1 MKRAGSSRGQ
11 AVAKLTEDVLRG
23 RSESAASASRSA
35 SAKALA
41 LQRLD
46 RYQHTSPP
54 ATAAT
59 CRSKPAA
66 TTPRIKPDWAE
77 LSGYDRIA
85 LMTMRAIVHNQGA
98 IIPLD
103 VANRGTLPFLDDED
117 IVEVPCRVDKDG
129 PVPQAVA
136 PIPDHPRE
144 LIERV
149 KTYERA
155 TVKAALT
162 GDRDAARRRPRAQSA
177 GQSREQA
184 ARLVEALL

>member
-1 MKRAGSSRGQ
+1 MQLETGETK
-11 AVAKLTEDVLRG
+11 
-23 RSESAASASRSA
+23 
-35 SAKALA
+35 
-41 LQRLD
+41 
-46 RYQHTSPP
+46 
-54 ATAAT
+54 
-59 CRSKPAA
+59 
-66 TTPRIKPDWAE
+66 PRIKPDWAE

-103 VANRGTLPFLDDED
+103 VANHGTLPFLDNDD

-129 PVPQAVA
+129 PRPQVVG

-149 KTYERA
+149 KIYERA

-162 GDRDAARRRPRAQSA
+162 GDRDELIDALALNPLVPSRDKAAQ
-177 GQSREQA
+177 
-184 ARLVEALL
+184 LV